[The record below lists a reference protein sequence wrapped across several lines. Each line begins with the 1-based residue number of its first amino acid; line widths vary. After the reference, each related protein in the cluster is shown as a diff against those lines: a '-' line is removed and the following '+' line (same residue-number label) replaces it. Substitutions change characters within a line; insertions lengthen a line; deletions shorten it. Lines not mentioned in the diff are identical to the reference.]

1 MRFIETALAGAYVIE
16 LEPFFDDRGFF
27 SRSWCRNEFEA
38 HGLNT
43 RLVQCNIA
51 YSKKRGI
58 LRGMHYQIPPHAECK
73 LVRCTTGRVYD
84 VLLDLR
90 VDSPTRYHWLG
101 FELTAANRRMIYVP
115 EGFAHGYQALEDNS
129 EVFYQMSEYYNREA
143 ARGVRWDDPLFGIQW
158 PISNP
163 ILSEQDRNFPLI
175 SET

>member
-1 MRFIETALAGAYVIE
+1 MRFIETALAGVYVIE

-27 SRSWCRNEFEA
+27 ARSWCKNEFAA

-43 RLVQCNIA
+43 TLVQCNVA

-73 LVRCTTGRVYD
+73 LVRCTAGRVYD
-84 VLLDLR
+84 VVLDLR
-90 VDSPTRYHWLG
+90 ADSPTRYQWLG

-143 ARGVRWDDPLFGIQW
+143 ARGVRWDDPAFGIKW
-158 PISNP
+158 PISDP
-163 ILSEQDRNFPLI
+163 VLSEQDRNFPLI
-175 SET
+175 SER